1 MKQRWRVHIS
11 GIVQGV
17 GFRPFLFALAEKHG
31 LVGSARN
38 DGHGVALDIEGDAVA
53 LKDFLIECRSAAPP
67 LAAIETITCEN
78 AGAPRGLNAFSIA
91 ASLDHEQY
99 KFTLLAPDVSV
110 CDDCL
115 RELFDPR
122 DRRFHYPFINCT
134 NCGPRFTIIQDVP
147 YDRARTTMSAFLM
160 CPDCAREYDDPRNR
174 RFHAQPNA
182 CAVCGPRLSLLGEET
197 TGSDEVIMR
206 TVEYLRRGEI
216 IAIKGIGGYH
226 LACDALNN
234 DAVRKLRERKLR
246 EDKPF
251 ALMADSLMTLRE
263 YCAVSEIEEAL
274 LLSPARPIVLLKK
287 LPTANE
293 AISPVVAPQQ
303 KQLGFMLPYTPPHH
317 LLLARCAG
325 PLVMTSGNVSDEP
338 IAYQDEEAIT
348 RLREIADHFL
358 ISDRRIHMRCDDSVV
373 CIRRGQPLLLRRAR
387 GYVPLPLSL
396 TRSFARQIL
405 ACGAELKNT
414 FCLTR
419 DQYAFVSHHIGDL
432 ENLETLRSFEEGI
445 AHFERLFYLQ
455 PEAVAHDLHPE
466 YLSTKY
472 ALALNDELTKVGVQ
486 HHHAH
491 IISCLADNNA
501 LADEEPLLGVAFDGL
516 GYGTDGRLWGGEFLL
531 ATPMQ
536 FERVAHLQYQPM
548 PGGAGAIRE
557 PWRMASVFLQDAWG
571 DEFTALDL
579 PFAQKLNQA
588 EWHVMRQMISRGIN
602 APLTSSMGRLFDA
615 VAALLGLRDVAR
627 YEAQAAIELEMIV
640 DESYD
645 GNGYEFTIANNEIQ
659 SAPLIRG
666 IVSDLLDQVAPPI
679 IAAKFHCA
687 VAHLIRVVADQI
699 RILHHVRRIVLS
711 GGVFQNRILLERAVA
726 LLTADGFEVLTHSR
740 VPPNDGGLS
749 LGQAVIADAL
759 LKAGK
764 V

>member
-432 ENLETLRSFEEGI
+432 ENLETLHAFENSV
-445 AHFERLFYLQ
+445 AHFQRLFRTE
-455 PEAVAHDLHPE
+455 PTIIAADKHPR
-466 YLSTKY
+466 YLSSQWAKNY
-472 ALALNDELTKVGVQ
+472 AQKHSLSYVEVQ

-491 IISCLADNNA
+491 IAAVMAEHGLTGEQPVI
-501 LADEEPLLGVAFDGL
+501 GFAFDGT
-516 GYGTDGRLWGGEFLL
+516 GYGDDGTIWGGEVLL
-531 ATPMQ
+531 ADYAGFT
-536 FERVAHLQYQPM
+536 RAAHLQYVPL
-548 PGGAGAIRE
+548 PSGDAAIKRPFRAALAHLWAAG
-557 PWRMASVFLQDAWG
+557 V
-571 DEFTALDL
+571 
-579 PFAQKLNQA
+579 
-588 EWHVMRQMISRGIN
+588 EWHETLPPVAACSVTEQKILQRQLATNLNCI
-602 APLTSSMGRLFDA
+602 ATSSMGRLFDA
-615 VAALLGLRDVAR
+615 VAALAGVRQTVT
-627 YEAQAAIELEMIV
+627 YEAQAAIELEALAATNIC
-640 DESYD
+640 EQ
-645 GNGYEFTIANNEIQ
+645 YEFALSEEAPIQIAA
-659 SAPLIRG
+659 APLVRA
-666 IVSDLLDQVAPPI
+666 VADDVLAGVPVAM
-679 IAAKFHCA
+679 IAAKFHHA
-687 VAHLIRVVADQI
+687 VADVILQLALRLRARTQLHQVA
-699 RILHHVRRIVLS
+699 LS
-711 GGVFQNRILLERAVA
+711 GGVFQNVTLLEMAVA
-726 LLTADGFEVLTHSR
+726 KLLAAGFAVFTHRR
-740 VPPNDGGLS
+740 VPPNDGGLA
-749 LGQAVIADAL
+749 LGQAVIANFIR
-759 LKAGK
+759 
-764 V
+764 